1 MSNFSFSPIYLTL
14 YSYTFVLKSG
24 SIFRSSI
31 FRLESPSPMFSFAT
45 VVSSACAV
53 VAVSSFFPSLVISIV
68 YVFLVPFSAVTITST
83 LFVPFSNFFFPVPV
97 TVAFDIYL
105 TAILYNPKLML
116 FLRQLTLYSTLVK
129 LCNP

>member
-31 FRLESPSPMFSFAT
+31 FRLESPSPMFSFASV
-45 VVSSACAV
+45 VVSSVCAV

-83 LFVPFSNFFFPVPV
+83 LFVPFSNF
-97 TVAFDIYL
+97 
-105 TAILYNPKLML
+105 LYI
-116 FLRQLTLYSTLVK
+116 TT
-129 LCNP
+129 